1 MKQVVS
7 YEQRD
12 DDRRYQ
18 LTYQNKIQGCSS
30 DSWYVLRTHVQIS
43 KSHKCR
49 VRYGRCPSWVTS
61 GHFVTF
67 GRCPL
72 YPPKAG
78 MSCWLCNVLPR
89 AHQFRAKHVGA
100 GTSNHGDNHRL
111 GRDAC
116 ARTRGTVRSVAV
128 WKVDTAFRIPAR
140 LESDPRKFRRRHAPE
155 SRGQPR
161 STTM

>member
-49 VRYGRCPSWVTS
+49 VRYGQCPSWVTS

-78 MSCWLCNVLPR
+78 MSCWLCNVRFCQEHISSELSTW
-89 AHQFRAKHVGA
+89 V
-100 GTSNHGDNHRL
+100 
-111 GRDAC
+111 
-116 ARTRGTVRSVAV
+116 
-128 WKVDTAFRIPAR
+128 PAR
-140 LESDPRKFRRRHAPE
+140 L
-155 SRGQPR
+155 
-161 STTM
+161 TTAITIGLGETPALELAEPYGL